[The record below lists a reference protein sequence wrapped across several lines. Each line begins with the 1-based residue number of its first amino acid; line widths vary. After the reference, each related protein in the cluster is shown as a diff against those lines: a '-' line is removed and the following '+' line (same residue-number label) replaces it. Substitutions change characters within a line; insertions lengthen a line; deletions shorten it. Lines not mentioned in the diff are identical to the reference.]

1 MDTFTALADPTR
13 RQIIEALAHA
23 ETAFGDLA
31 DRFDM
36 SRPAVSQ
43 HLKVLR
49 DAGIVTARAEAQRRI
64 YRLSDDGLDELDA
77 WLGKVRK
84 YWNARLDKLEEL
96 LAETDKK
103 ENSNE

>member
-1 MDTFTALADPTR
+1 
-13 RQIIEALAHA
+13 
-23 ETAFGDLA
+23 
-31 DRFDM
+31 M

-64 YRLSDDGLDELDA
+64 YRLSDDGFDELDA

-96 LAETDKK
+96 LAEADKK